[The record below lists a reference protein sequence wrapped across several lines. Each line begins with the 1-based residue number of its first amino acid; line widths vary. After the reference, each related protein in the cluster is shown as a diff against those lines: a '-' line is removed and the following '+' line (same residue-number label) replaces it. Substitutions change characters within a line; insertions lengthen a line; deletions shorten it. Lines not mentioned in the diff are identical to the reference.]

1 MYMVYYMYA
10 DIIHVHYAITCTFCT
25 TVHVHIVHVHQVITL
40 HVVHQVI
47 TLHVV
52 HQVIT
57 LHVVHQVITLLFPT
71 CTCIIIVPIM
81 QLN

>member
-25 TVHVHIVHVHQVITL
+25 TVHVHIVHVHQVMTL
-40 HVVHQVI
+40 HVVHQVM
-47 TLHVV
+47 
-52 HQVIT
+52 T

>member
-25 TVHVHIVHVHQVITL
+25 TVHVHIVHVHQVMTL

-52 HQVIT
+52 HQIIT
-57 LHVVHQVITLLFPT
+57 LIFPT